1 MFGLKHLK
9 RMLKVIWLKVVAMR
23 EREKECARMRER
35 EERRGEAGEEG
46 SGRGG
51 KDLYK

>member
-23 EREKECARMRER
+23 ERERVRAHERER
-35 EERRGEAGEEG
+35 RKEGG